1 MNKLLKLFSLSLLF
15 FVFGNISEAQTI
27 YTWNGSVNSSFSTA
41 GNWTPFRQI
50 GLVTDILVF
59 ENSGN
64 LNVTNVYQVTIG
76 QLIVRNNTNLVL
88 SPASGNAK
96 LVTIKGAAGEDL
108 VVESGSSLRIFG
120 NDPALNFYLG
130 TGATASVNGNL
141 IFEGSIAHYLNAAD
155 EMAIRFRS
163 GSVLSQLCPGNM
175 FNTIGVS
182 NAVVFESGS
191 AMKINHNGALNPF
204 GLSAPGSKVL
214 FEGSSNLMIS
224 SINAMQL
231 SGRNIADLTVE
242 QGSSISIN
250 ESFTADMSVS
260 NITVNN
266 GGSLLIR
273 NTNTSFI
280 PTVNV
285 SGNITA
291 NGSLKF
297 SDASDNRLMINMNGS
312 SLQTISGG
320 GELLIPVNL
329 SKFTL
334 SNTISLQRDLTVNC
348 PLVVNRYEILTNGFV
363 FNYNPVFGNP
373 FQGSKSS
380 ALHTNSNEGH
390 NGGNTSPVNVNIP
403 AEYSISQNYPNPFN
417 PSTKIDFS
425 LPADSKVTLKVY
437 DISGKEIAV
446 LVNSDMTAG
455 IHTVDFNASGLSSGV
470 YFYSINAGN
479 FIKTVKMILAK

>member
-1 MNKLLKLFSLSLLF
+1 MNKLLKLFSLSLLLLI
-15 FVFGNISEAQTI
+15 FGNVSESQTI

-96 LVTIKGAAGEDL
+96 LVTIRGAAGEDL

-141 IFEGSIAHYLNAAD
+141 TFEGSIAHYLNAAD
-155 EMAIRFRS
+155 AMAIRFKS
-163 GSVLSQLCPGNM
+163 GSIFSQLCPGNI
-175 FNTIGVS
+175 FNTIGTG

-204 GLSAPGSKVL
+204 GLNAPNSKVL
-214 FEGSSNLMIS
+214 FENSSNLMIS
-224 SINAMQL
+224 SINSMEL
-231 SGRNIADLTVE
+231 SGRSIADLTVE
-242 QGSSISIN
+242 QGTNISIN
-250 ESFTADMSVS
+250 ESFTADLNVS
-260 NITVNN
+260 NITVKN
-266 GGSLLIR
+266 GGSLIIR

-280 PTVNV
+280 PVINV

-291 NGSLKF
+291 EGSLRF
-297 SDASDNRLMINMNGS
+297 SDASDNRLIVNMNGS
-312 SLQTISGG
+312 ALQTISGN
-320 GELLIPVNL
+320 GELFIPENL
-329 SKFTL
+329 SKFVL

-348 PLVVNRYEILTNGFV
+348 PLVVNRYEIITNGFV
-363 FNYNPVFGNP
+363 LNYNPEFGNP
-373 FQGSKSS
+373 FQGSKSTT
-380 ALHTNSNEGH
+380 LHANSNEGK
-390 NGGNTSPVNVNIP
+390 NGGNTSPLNLP
-403 AEYSISQNYPNPFN
+403 AEYSITQNYPNPFN

-425 LPADSKVTLKVY
+425 LPVDSKVTLKVY

-446 LVNSDMTAG
+446 LVNSQMTAG

-470 YFYSINAGN
+470 YFYAISAGN
-479 FIKTVKMILAK
+479 FTKTVKMILAK